1 MTRETHP
8 GVVLIG
14 RHNMVGAASAPAI
27 VVKGLTKTFGKV
39 EALRG
44 VDLEVERGVVFGLLG
59 PNGAGKSTL
68 VRILT
73 TLQQP
78 TSGSATVVG
87 IDVVRDA
94 ARLRRSIGVAGQQV
108 AVDDQLTGLENL
120 EVVGRFHHLSKEESK
135 KRARSLIERFD
146 LEDAANRRANTYS
159 GGMRRRL
166 DVAASL
172 VGDPE
177 VLFLDEPT
185 TGLDPRSR
193 LSVWVAIE
201 ELARGGTTV
210 LLTTQYLEEADRLAS
225 RIAVVDHGL
234 VIAQGTATELKER
247 VGGSVLV
254 VQLSD
259 HGRLEDARVVLS
271 RYGTN
276 PKVDSSTQE
285 VSVPMSAGAGA
296 IAEVVRA
303 LDTGGITLSNLTFH
317 QPSLDDVFF
326 ALTGHAS
333 EVAAAEATG
342 KSKK

>member
-1 MTRETHP
+1 MTAGT
-8 GVVLIG
+8 
-14 RHNMVGAASAPAI
+14 SAPAI
-27 VVKGLTKTFGKV
+27 VVRGLTKSFGKV
-39 EALRG
+39 MALRG

-59 PNGAGKSTL
+59 PNGAGKTTL

-73 TLQQP
+73 TLQRP
-78 TSGSATVVG
+78 TGGSATIVG
-87 IDVVRDA
+87 LDVVRDA
-94 ARLRRSIGVAGQQV
+94 ARLRRAIGVAGQSV

-120 EVVGRFHHLSKEESK
+120 EVVGRFHHLGGAEAKR
-135 KRARSLIERFD
+135 RARALIERFD
-146 LEDAANRRANTYS
+146 LVEAAGRRAVTYS

-201 ELARGGTTV
+201 ELARNGTTV

-234 VIAQGTATELKER
+234 VIAEGSAAELKKR

-254 VQLSD
+254 VQVTD
-259 HGRLEDARVVLS
+259 PARLEDARGVLG
-271 RYGTN
+271 RYG
-276 PKVDSSTQE
+276 PSPHVDASTQE

-296 IAEVVRA
+296 ITEVVRA
-303 LDTGGITLSNLTFH
+303 LDAGGVAMSNLTFH

-326 ALTGHAS
+326 ALTGHAT
-333 EVAAAEATG
+333 EAEAAEADG
-342 KSKK
+342 EGPK

>member
-1 MTRETHP
+1 MTATTSP
-8 GVVLIG
+8 
-14 RHNMVGAASAPAI
+14 PAI
-27 VVKGLTKTFGKV
+27 QVHGLTKSFGKV

-59 PNGAGKSTL
+59 PNGAGKTTL

-73 TLQQP
+73 TLQRP
-78 TSGSATVVG
+78 TSGSARVVG
-87 IDVVRDA
+87 FDVVRDA
-94 ARLRRSIGVAGQQV
+94 ARLRHAIGVAGQSV

-120 EVVGRFHHLSKEESK
+120 EFVGRFHHLGGVEAKR
-135 KRARSLIERFD
+135 RARALIERFD
-146 LEDAANRRANTYS
+146 LGEAAGRRAGTYS

-172 VGDPE
+172 VGEPE

-201 ELARGGTTV
+201 ELARNGTTV

-225 RIAVVDHGL
+225 QIAVVDRGL
-234 VIAQGTATELKER
+234 VIAQGTASDLKSR

-254 VQLSD
+254 VQVTD
-259 HGRLEDARVVLS
+259 PARLDDARGVLG
-271 RYGTN
+271 RYGAS
-276 PKVDSSTQE
+276 PHVDASAQE
-285 VSVPMSAGAGA
+285 VSVPMLAGARA
-296 IAEVVRA
+296 ITEVVRA
-303 LDTGGITLSNLTFH
+303 LDASGIAMSNLTFH

-326 ALTGHAS
+326 ALTGHTS
-333 EVAAAEATG
+333 EAEAIESGG
-342 KSKK
+342 KGQE